1 MFWGRML
8 FWFLRHPRWLQ
19 LKQGSIQV
27 AYAPSERGWLLLAMD
42 LPSLLAAAG
51 RTGFQEV
58 RGLQLCATLSVRTVF
73 TSDLAYSREVGCM
86 PLKPQLASP

>member
-1 MFWGRML
+1 ML
-8 FWFLRHPRWLQ
+8 LGL
-19 LKQGSIQV
+19 
-27 AYAPSERGWLLLAMD
+27 D

-73 TSDLAYSREVGCM
+73 TSDLAYSKEV
-86 PLKPQLASP
+86 SPALRQAGYDSPGITPWV